1 MAGIVA
7 AVAVALSIP
16 MVSMVAANERTA
28 IIAELQVEALST
40 ASMLA
45 SQPYSA
51 WSATVATAPSRAD
64 ERVVVVD
71 ARGILVA
78 DSGGNDLDRAFD
90 RPEITRAL
98 QGFMSSDVRFSR
110 TLGTELRYVAAPVI
124 KGEHIVAAVRYSLPE
139 SAVMQAV
146 QRTVGSLALFVLA
159 VTVAAAILAWLL
171 ALTIAAPV
179 RRLAAVAAA
188 LPGDLDLR
196 ADERRGPRE
205 VREMAGAINVTAERL
220 QGLVE
225 RTERV
230 AADASHHL
238 RTPLTGIRLRLEAI
252 EDLADD
258 TETAEQAHRAL
269 DEVDRLTRR
278 IEQVLSL
285 ARTDAGSAPRNPV
298 DASSVV
304 RDRLAAFTLLAQERG
319 VHIEADVADGLHV
332 IAEVGTVPRILDEL
346 LGNALQYASAVVRV
360 GLAVHDD
367 RVHLVVEDDG
377 PGVDD
382 VELDAIFQRFA
393 RGAGATPG
401 GTGLGLAMVRESARA
416 CDGDAVA
423 SASSLGGLRIEVMLP
438 AQLR

>member
-16 MVSMVAANERTA
+16 MVSMVAANERAA
-28 IIAELQVEALST
+28 IVAELQVEALST
-40 ASMLA
+40 ASMLS
-45 SQPYSA
+45 SQPYA
-51 WSATVATAPSRAD
+51 KWTDTVAAAPSRAD

-71 ARGILVA
+71 SRGILVA
-78 DSGGNDLDRAFD
+78 DSGGNELDRAFD

-139 SAVMQAV
+139 SAVLQAV
-146 QRTVGSLALFVLA
+146 QRTVGSLGLFVFA

-179 RRLAAVAAA
+179 RRLAAVAAE
-188 LPGDLDLR
+188 LPSDLNLR
-196 ADERRGPRE
+196 ADEGRGPLE
-205 VREMAGAINVTAERL
+205 VREMAGAINATAERL
-220 QGLVE
+220 QGLIE

-238 RTPLTGIRLRLEAI
+238 RTPLTGLRLRLEAI
-252 EDLADD
+252 EDLAADPD
-258 TETAEQAHRAL
+258 TAEQAHRAL

-285 ARTDAGSAPRNPV
+285 ARTDARSAPRQVV
-298 DASSVV
+298 DASAAVQQ
-304 RDRLAAFTLLAQERG
+304 RLTAFAPLAHDRG
-319 VHIEADVADGLHV
+319 VRIEPHVAEDLRA
-332 IAEVGTVPRILDEL
+332 IAEVGTVPRVLDEL
-346 LGNALQYASAVVRV
+346 VANALQYARAVVRV
-360 GLAVHDD
+360 SLSGDGDHIRLI
-367 RVHLVVEDDG
+367 VEDDG
-377 PGVDD
+377 PGVDE
-382 VELDAIFQRFA
+382 VELDTIFERFV
-393 RGAGATPG
+393 RGSSATPG

-423 SASSLGGLRIEVMLP
+423 GASALGGLRIEVTLP
-438 AQLR
+438 AR